1 MVLLDKKSML
11 IQGTITAHRLYSF
24 KNLLSEGAVYELS
37 VFYIARSNNHFK
49 LWASPVC
56 IRFTEH
62 TSFVEVVLPQFR
74 VYITIMYISDI
85 FGQDRSIHTIYND
98 ENESIQRVMVTI
110 QLDRSTTVCQCV

>member
-1 MVLLDKKSML
+1 M
-11 IQGTITAHRLYSF
+11 
-24 KNLLSEGAVYELS
+24 
-37 VFYIARSNNHFK
+37 FYIARSNNHFK